1 MLSSELCVSVLR
13 KSVHL
18 ATNRCKMKLGNLVL
32 DSVLCVFC
40 VCTLTSAL
48 FALSAVFCS
57 QVIGIDVLSGCKGMF
72 ISYIFFFSLWLY
84 FVCIL
89 YVLCMLC
96 IVLVP

>member
-1 MLSSELCVSVLR
+1 MSILR

-18 ATNRCKMKLGNLVL
+18 AAKRCKMKLGNLAL
-32 DSVLCVFC
+32 DCVLCVFC

-48 FALSAVFCS
+48 FALFAVFCS

-72 ISYIFFFSLWLY
+72 IKYIYFFSLWLY

-89 YVLCMLC
+89 LLC